1 MTETT
6 ETNKPR
12 RAPRTQHEKQ
22 TEQLEI
28 VRRKQERNR
37 GRRTTLAAE
46 MAEAERV
53 RDALAHEAAALE
65 AAISV
70 LERKPA
76 EQSDDQT
83 A

>member
-1 MTETT
+1 MTET
-6 ETNKPR
+6 ETTKQR

-37 GRRTTLAAE
+37 GRLATLAAE
-46 MAEAERV
+46 TAEAEQV
-53 RDALAHEAAALE
+53 RDDLAHEAAALE
-65 AAISV
+65 AALAV
-70 LERKPA
+70 LEGKPA
-76 EQSDDQT
+76 AQTDDQT